1 MAVAVR
7 PPASGS
13 TVGPAIG
20 AFARGHPVLSYYVL
34 TFALS
39 WGGLLLV
46 GGRGLFAGT
55 DWQTDPTFLPAILA
69 MISGPSVAGLLL
81 TGLLAGH
88 AGFREL
94 LARLLRWRVG
104 ARWYAVALL
113 TTPLVMAVVLFAL
126 SRGSPDH
133 LPAIVTTDDLASLLL
148 VGIAP
153 APLLALMEELGWTG
167 FAIPRLRLRRG
178 VLATGLIVGV
188 LWGPWHLL
196 QIVWVSRTMADGL
209 PLALY
214 LPLAFLAPTLLAYR
228 VLMVW
233 VYDRT
238 GSLLVATLM
247 HASYIASTL
256 FLFATPATGAAFL
269 TFTWVFAAALCA
281 LAAAVT
287 VTTKGRPVAA
297 TSSVEDD

>member
-1 MAVAVR
+1 MAVALR

-13 TVGPAIG
+13 TVG
-20 AFARGHPVLSYYVL
+20 AFVRRHPVPSYYLL

-55 DWQTDPTFLPAILA
+55 DWRADPTFLPAILA
-69 MISGPSVAGLLL
+69 MITGPSAAGLLL
-81 TGLLAGH
+81 TGLLAGR
-88 AGFREL
+88 AGYREL

-104 ARWYAVALL
+104 VRWYAVALL

-133 LPAIVTTDDLASLLL
+133 LPAILTTDDRVSLLL
-148 VGIAP
+148 AGVAP
-153 APLLALMEELGWTG
+153 APLLALLEELGWTG
-167 FAIPRLRLRRG
+167 FAIPRLRLRYSM
-178 VLATGLIVGV
+178 LATGLIVGV

-196 QIVWVSRTMADGL
+196 QIIWVSRTMADGL

-233 VYDRT
+233 VYERT

-269 TFTWVFAAALCA
+269 AFTWVFAAALCA

-287 VTTKGRPVAA
+287 VATRSRPVAA
-297 TSSVEDD
+297 TSSGADH